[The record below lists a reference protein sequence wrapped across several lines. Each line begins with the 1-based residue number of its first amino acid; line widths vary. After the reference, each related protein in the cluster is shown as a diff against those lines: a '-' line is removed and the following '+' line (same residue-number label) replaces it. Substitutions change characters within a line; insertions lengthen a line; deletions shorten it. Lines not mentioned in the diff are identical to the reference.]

1 MAKKNEQELAKQLF
15 LQSDKTQKQIASIV
29 GTQESTI
36 GKWVKDG
43 GWEELKETLRTSDEQ
58 IIRDLYQELVKI
70 TERVKKSED
79 GFADSKIADARNKI
93 IASINRMQK
102 QVALPQKVAV
112 CMQLLDFVAAKDL
125 KLGKDLDTHIGRFLN
140 DQAKNV

>member
-36 GKWVKDG
+36 GKWVKEG
-43 GWEELKETLRTSDEQ
+43 GWDDLKETLRTSDDQ
-58 IIRDLYQELVKI
+58 IIRDLYAEMVAINKFI
-70 TERVKKSED
+70 KEN
-79 GFADSKIADARNKI
+79 GGYPDSKMADARNKV

-112 CMQLLDFVAAKDL
+112 CMQLLDFVAAKNLTD
-125 KLGKDLDTHIGRFLN
+125 GKTLDTYIGRFLN

>member
-15 LQSDKTQKQIASIV
+15 LQSDKTQKQIAGIV

-36 GKWVKDG
+36 GKWVKEG
-43 GWEELKETLRTSDEQ
+43 GWDELKETLRTSDEQ
-58 IIRDLYQELVKI
+58 IIRDLYAEMVAINKFI
-70 TERVKKSED
+70 KEN
-79 GFADSKIADARNKI
+79 GGYPDSKMADARNKV